1 MDPAPVAGGAVEG
14 GVPLFDDPVPDDDVV
29 GTAPAVGVPE
39 AGDPEPVPVGTV
51 APEDA
56 CVRVGAEDG
65 VGVEASVRPA
75 ARPPATTTATAT
87 IATAT
92 TTE

>member
-1 MDPAPVAGGAVEG
+1 MEPAPVAAGAVEG
-14 GVPLFDDPVPDDDVV
+14 AVPLFDPVPDDDVV
-29 GTAPAVGVPE
+29 GMAPAVGAPE
-39 AGDPEPVPVGTV
+39 AGDPEPAPVGAV
-51 APEDA
+51 DPADG
-56 CVRVGAEDG
+56 CVRVGAGDG
-65 VGVEASVRPA
+65 GGVEASVRPA